1 MKKAVIYSRVSTVIQ
16 DYASQTKDLQK
27 EAERQGYEVIHIY
40 EEKESGFVDDR
51 PELAKVLALTKED
64 TDAVFVWEISR
75 LSRRTVMVLKTIED
89 IEQKGILI
97 YSPNENYKSWN
108 DKGKKDS
115 TSKLVLTLYASIAES
130 EAQKFKER
138 SRRGKR
144 YRVLVEKKAYCKDA
158 PFGYKINEAGS
169 LEIVE
174 EDAAIVRDIFQKAAE
189 GYSERRLLL
198 YLKSLYN
205 REQSLGGL
213 QVILKNEAYTG
224 RKILGKGDRSRKS
237 KKANVVKFFNPET
250 DSVELPAIIS
260 PELFKKVQQERAE
273 RKCRSKSK
281 TENFKLLRGLFICT
295 RCGRPFTKDLHLYFC
310 YSRNRIDVDS
320 CGSTSID
327 SKTADEL
334 VWKVTDELFSDEIT
348 KTLAE
353 QNAVPIEAEIA
364 SLQQEIEGYE
374 QTLKG
379 FTPRLNQLVKAISML
394 PSDVSIDAIT
404 EQMANIGKEQKI
416 VKAEIADRKLKVEAL
431 QKKLATPTEKAVVTD
446 EREKYD
452 FLHKV
457 IEGIFLYGD
466 SNRKIL
472 TIMYANGI
480 TVHCL
485 KVKRISSEWY
495 WFIDKGDL
503 VIEDVVKLQ
512 RAGAK
517 DLKAANNT
525 IIEVTD
531 SNNAYFSGED
541 TDIEIFG
548 NYTIEVLYSAMLQ
561 NQQLKVVKIIK
572 ENKIPTE
579 K

>member
-97 YSPNENYKSWN
+97 YSLNENYRSWN

-144 YRVLVEKKAYCKDA
+144 YRALVEKKAYCKDA
-158 PFGYKINEAGS
+158 PFGYKINEEGS

-198 YLKSLYN
+198 YLKSQYN

-320 CGSTSID
+320 CGTTSID

-348 KTLAE
+348 KALAE

-394 PSDVSIDAIT
+394 PSDVPIDAIT
-404 EQMANIGKEQKI
+404 TQITNIGKEQKL
-416 VKAEIADRKLKVEAL
+416 VQAEIADRKLKVDAL

-457 IEGIFLYGD
+457 IEGLFLYGD

-485 KVKRISSEWY
+485 KVKRISREWY

-548 NYTIEVLYSAMLQ
+548 NYTIEGLYAAMLQ
-561 NQQLKVVKIIK
+561 NKQLKAVKIG
-572 ENKIPTE
+572 EVTD
-579 K
+579 